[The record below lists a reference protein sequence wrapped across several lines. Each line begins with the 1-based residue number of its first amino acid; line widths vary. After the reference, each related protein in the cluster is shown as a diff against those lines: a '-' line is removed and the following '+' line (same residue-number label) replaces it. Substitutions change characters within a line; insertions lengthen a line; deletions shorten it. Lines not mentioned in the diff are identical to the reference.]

1 MRRVR
6 LRVQVVGAARL
17 SSWRARAGTARL
29 AIPTSSSLLRR
40 GAGWRPEFRT
50 FRRSPS
56 GGSPASGSGVSTLPR
71 SSAAPPSPY
80 VDLLRALQAAVA
92 RHRLLTAVTIVAE
105 AGDLYRFRSASAFHG
120 LRRPSAQRAL
130 QWRPAAARPC
140 HQDRQK
146 AAPAGSG
153 RDRPLRSP
161 PAGGQRGAKAP
172 PAGGGSGAVEISWR
186 RQQRLHH
193 KYRSSEDGSDG
204 SGGSVPPLGS

>member
-105 AGDLYRFRSASAFHG
+105 AGDLHRFRSASAFMASVG
-120 LRRPSAQRAL
+120 LVPSEHSSGGPRRRGHVIKIVRRLLRQVLGETAHY
-130 QWRPAAARPC
+130 ARPQPAVSEALR
-140 HQDRQK
+140 HRQQGV
-146 AAPAGSG
+146 APK
-153 RDRPLRSP
+153 RLRS
-161 PAGGQRGAKAP
+161 AGGASSGSIISTAP
-172 PAGGGSGAVEISWR
+172 RRTDRTAAGDQCHR
-186 RQQRLHH
+186 
-193 KYRSSEDGSDG
+193 
-204 SGGSVPPLGS
+204 